1 MEVKDILASYDSSSS
16 SQKVSFRTTVTN
28 ILLLTISP
36 LDMFLRLEI
45 PHLLQIFDDPSPE
58 QDSAGGQD
66 QRIFA
71 FKIPWNSVTIDM
83 AGSL

>member
-71 FKIPWNSVTIDM
+71 FRMLWKSMMIDL
-83 AGSL
+83 AGPL